1 MPEAPGTTGVD
12 ATQQPCLSPS
22 PGFIG
27 KGMLTGVIAGSVFA
41 SPAVGS
47 ILAAIRAVA
56 QAGTGQVCILEKM
69 LWVGTVGVVEGKANG
84 TMLLLLQRAPSSS

>member
-1 MPEAPGTTGVD
+1 MWEAPGMTD
-12 ATQQPCLSPS
+12 IDSTQRLYFSFS
-22 PGFIG
+22 GFIG

-56 QAGTGQVCILEKM
+56 QAGTGQACMWERTL
-69 LWVGTVGVVEGKANG
+69 
-84 TMLLLLQRAPSSS
+84 